1 MPLLTGSRRAK
12 RLGIGTLALLG
23 VACASLQSAPADA
36 RGLLDATVVAYVP
49 APYAH
54 TYVAYYGSTPSFGNP
69 YYGGPYFGF
78 GGHHW
83 Y

>member
-1 MPLLTGSRRAK
+1 
-12 RLGIGTLALLG
+12 LG

-36 RGLLDATVVAYVP
+36 RGLLDAIVVAYVP

-83 Y
+83 H